1 LESAV
6 ANVKTEI
13 KADLV
18 RLVSAF
24 PNVNTDIG
32 RLERTIT
39 ERFETLIRSVNEY
52 LENYDGQIENAVKE
66 LVLQKRENE
75 ITKKE

>member
-1 LESAV
+1 
-6 ANVKTEI
+6 
-13 KADLV
+13 V

-39 ERFETLIRSVNEY
+39 EPFETLIRSVNEY

-75 ITKKE
+75 IRKKE